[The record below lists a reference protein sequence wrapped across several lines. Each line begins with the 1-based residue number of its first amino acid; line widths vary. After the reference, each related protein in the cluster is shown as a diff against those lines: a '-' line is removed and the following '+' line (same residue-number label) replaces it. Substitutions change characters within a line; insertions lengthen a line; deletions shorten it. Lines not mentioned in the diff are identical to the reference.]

1 MAFKMNW
8 VHGALA
14 ASLAANIFAGG
25 YLLGKEIRP
34 DRPPME
40 KRMGGKDLFSM
51 RRLASYLPAEKR
63 AELEAL
69 MKGHRDGLR
78 ENFDAIR
85 ESEDKVRSILLS
97 DVVDKTALR
106 EALGELENRTRMMH
120 GPLKAILLDIVA
132 DLDLET
138 RQKLAEDM
146 YKRRKWM
153 VERRFGGRA
162 GMPPPPPGGFDRE
175 GPEGGPPEG
184 PDEGPEDGPGDGF

>member
-8 VHGALA
+8 MHGALA

-34 DRPPME
+34 DRPPHE
-40 KRMGGKDLFSM
+40 RRMGGKELFSV
-51 RRLASYLPAEKR
+51 RRLASYLPAEKQ
-63 AELEAL
+63 AELEVL

-78 ENFDAIR
+78 ESFDAIR
-85 ESEDKVRSILLS
+85 DSENKVRGILLS
-97 DVVDKTALR
+97 DVVDKNALR
-106 EALGELENRTRMMH
+106 AALGELESRTRMMH

-146 YKRRKWM
+146 YKRRKWI
-153 VERRFGGRA
+153 VERRFGGRD
-162 GMPPPPPGGFDRE
+162 GMPPPPHDGFD
-175 GPEGGPPEG
+175 PEEEPDDG
-184 PDEGPEDGPGDGF
+184 PDEGPGGGF